1 MGVGDG
7 PLHLHVNIDFMM
19 YITLDT
25 SHQTKNGSS
34 QNLLREGALRHI
46 SPTYWEMTVTSQN
59 VATIL
64 GLSKFQV

>member
-34 QNLLREGALRHI
+34 QDLLREGALRHI
-46 SPTYWEMTVTSQN
+46 SPTYWEMIVTS
-59 VATIL
+59 
-64 GLSKFQV
+64 